1 VVTKDDNIVFVNKK
15 LPDYKKDH
23 SSSAAKEPKSWRH
36 LIPYLK
42 IVQAIRMLTRTR
54 RFVSQ

>member
-1 VVTKDDNIVFVNKK
+1 VFVNKK